1 MTNILDP
8 CAKVS
13 RLEIQQREKLARP
26 DKVLLVFLLV
36 KIKTK
41 LGITVILN
49 LLIADMLTGRTG
61 ERVVVE
67 RKSRAESSG
76 ERAQ

>member
-1 MTNILDP
+1 MITMTNILDP

-26 DKVLLVFLLV
+26 EKVLIVFLLV

-41 LGITVILN
+41 LGITIILY
-49 LLIADMLTGRTG
+49 LLLDRPNGRT
-61 ERVVVE
+61 
-67 RKSRAESSG
+67 SCC
-76 ERAQ
+76 

>member
-1 MTNILDP
+1 METNILDP

-13 RLEIQQREKLARP
+13 RLEIQQRERLARP
-26 DKVLLVFLLV
+26 EKVLLVFLLV

-41 LGITVILN
+41 LGITVILY
-49 LLIADMLTGRTG
+49 LLIANMLTGRTG

-67 RKSRAESSG
+67 RK
-76 ERAQ
+76 

>member
-1 MTNILDP
+1 METNVLDP

-13 RLEIQQREKLARP
+13 RLEIQQRERLARP
-26 DKVLLVFLLV
+26 EKVLLVFLLV
-36 KIKTK
+36 KIKKK
-41 LGITVILN
+41 LGTTAIPY

-67 RKSRAESSG
+67 RK
-76 ERAQ
+76 

>member
-1 MTNILDP
+1 MINEIEYSDQCVETNILDP

-26 DKVLLVFLLV
+26 EKVLIVFLLV

-41 LGITVILN
+41 LGITIILY
-49 LLIADMLTGRTG
+49 LLLDRPNGRT
-61 ERVVVE
+61 
-67 RKSRAESSG
+67 SCC
-76 ERAQ
+76 

>member
-26 DKVLLVFLLV
+26 EKVLLVFLLV

-49 LLIADMLTGRTG
+49 LLIADMLTGRMG

-67 RKSRAESSG
+67 RK
-76 ERAQ
+76 

>member
-1 MTNILDP
+1 METNILDP

-26 DKVLLVFLLV
+26 EKVLIVFLLV

-41 LGITVILN
+41 LGITIILY
-49 LLIADMLTGRTG
+49 LLLDRPNGRT
-61 ERVVVE
+61 
-67 RKSRAESSG
+67 SCC
-76 ERAQ
+76 

>member
-8 CAKVS
+8 CAKVN

-36 KIKTK
+36 KIKTN

-49 LLIADMLTGRTG
+49 LLIADMLTG
-61 ERVVVE
+61 
-67 RKSRAESSG
+67 
-76 ERAQ
+76 

>member
-1 MTNILDP
+1 MITMTNILDP

-13 RLEIQQREKLARP
+13 RLEIQQRERLARP
-26 DKVLLVFLLV
+26 EKVLLVFLLV

-49 LLIADMLTGRTG
+49 LLLDRLNGRT
-61 ERVVVE
+61 
-67 RKSRAESSG
+67 SCC
-76 ERAQ
+76 

>member
-1 MTNILDP
+1 MINEIEYSDQCVETNILDP

-26 DKVLLVFLLV
+26 EKVLIVFLLV

-41 LGITVILN
+41 LGITVILY
-49 LLIADMLTGRTG
+49 LLIANMLTG
-61 ERVVVE
+61 
-67 RKSRAESSG
+67 
-76 ERAQ
+76 